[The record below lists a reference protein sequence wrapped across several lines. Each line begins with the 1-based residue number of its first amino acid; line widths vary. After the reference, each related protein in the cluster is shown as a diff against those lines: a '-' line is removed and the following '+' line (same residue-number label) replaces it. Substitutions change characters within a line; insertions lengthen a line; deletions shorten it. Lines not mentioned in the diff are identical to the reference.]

1 MSHKGT
7 RTVVNTKTGKTQDFS
22 VDMSEPEGLRE
33 KENSHISGK
42 MTGDLSK
49 VVLKNKEVMREKE

>member
-22 VDMSEPEGLRE
+22 VDMSEPKESRQ
-33 KENSHISGK
+33 KENKKVSEE
-42 MTGDLSK
+42 MTEALRLVTSNNRK
-49 VVLKNKEVMREKE
+49 ILPEQP